1 MKRTPEGQRLID
13 ELDAELAASAAQAG
27 RTLSWSAAERA
38 IIAMAAD
45 AVDRRVDLAASYESA
60 GDVKDRIKIGRELRL
75 MENATARLLAKIST
89 AAPVPETLRSVKA
102 RRAANARW
110 RPGCRLIIRAS
121 ATGACRASTK
131 PCSSSS
137 GPPWSA
143 STCG

>member
-1 MKRTPEGQRLID
+1 MKRTAEGQRLID

-45 AVDRRVDLAASYESA
+45 ATDRRQDLAAAYESA

-75 MENATARLLAKIST
+75 MENAVARLLAKIST
-89 AAPVPETLRSVKA
+89 AAPAPETLRSIKA

-110 RPGCRLIIRAS
+110 HPGAD
-121 ATGACRASTK
+121 
-131 PCSSSS
+131 
-137 GPPWSA
+137 
-143 STCG
+143 

>member
-89 AAPVPETLRSVKA
+89 AAPAPETLRSVKA

-110 RPGCRLIIRAS
+110 HPGAD
-121 ATGACRASTK
+121 
-131 PCSSSS
+131 
-137 GPPWSA
+137 
-143 STCG
+143 